1 MRHQLIPLLCQSC
14 LTITPRSHA
23 PCMIVRHASIA
34 QHNHLLV
41 LRRCSSSVPPVG
53 FLHMTNALADFRL
66 ISSIALTGT
75 LFLPSLLFLRF
86 LVQNAANFLIFFSP
100 PSLLD
105 AEIFPQCCLTEV
117 ITVSVHPQ
125 TPKPSPHLLPC
136 SNSTKH
142 NRLHNHQTKRPLF
155 R

>member
-1 MRHQLIPLLCQSC
+1 MRHQLIPLSSQPC
-14 LTITPRSHA
+14 LTITPRSCA

-41 LRRCSSSVPPVG
+41 LPLCLSSAPLVG
-53 FLHMTNALADFRL
+53 FLHMTDASADFSL

-75 LFLPSLLFLRF
+75 LFLHALLFLCI

-105 AEIFPQCCLTEV
+105 AEIFPQHCLTEV
-117 ITVSVHPQ
+117 TTVSVHPQ
-125 TPKPSPHLLPC
+125 TPKPSPHLLPR
-136 SNSTKH
+136 SHSTKH
-142 NRLHNHQTKRPLF
+142 HSLHNRPTKRPFF